1 MAASHTLPHS
11 HVIRKSGVLVLNG
24 YGIRVQVSAGHL
36 LLQDGIADERRTIRL
51 PRVNHG
57 LKRLVIIG
65 SDGFITLE
73 ALRSISDMGAS
84 FLMLDRTGKMLAVT
98 GPVAPS
104 DAKLRRAQSLAVGN
118 GTALKITKDL
128 ISLKLAGQELL
139 VREMLHDPATADAIA
154 RFRATL
160 PSAESVERVTLI
172 EAQAAKLYWHSWADL
187 PILWPRKDETRV
199 PDHWKRFASRIS
211 PLTHSPRLAANP
223 PNALLNFLYGLLE
236 GEARLSAVAM
246 GMDPAI
252 GFLHVDTPNRDSLA
266 CDLMEV
272 CRPGGVDAFVLN
284 WLQSEPLRKSD
295 FWEDRNGNCRI
306 ASSLAIKLC
315 ETSDTWRKLVAPV
328 AEYVAQELWSSA
340 SKPTSVSNR
349 ARQLIATRLTQQNK
363 REVKGGNVPEVKRP
377 KPQHVCGGCGK
388 PINAERDHCATCAID
403 GATERLG
410 DAARIGRIA
419 ARSPEAR
426 AKHAASRRRHAE
438 ACSAWDASKQPDWL
452 TSEVFSERI
461 QPVLAGVPTSVIRSR
476 IGVSRWYASRIRQGY
491 RPHPRHW
498 LTLAR
503 LAGVVEVR
511 TEDSQSVENTGI
523 LVFST
528 I

>member
-11 HVIRKSGVLVLNG
+11 RVIRNSGVFVLNG
-24 YGIRVQVSAGHL
+24 YGIRVQVNAGHL
-36 LLQDGIADERRTIRL
+36 LLHDGVADERRTIRL
-51 PRVNHG
+51 PRVNSG
-57 LKRLVIIG
+57 LKRLVLIG

-73 ALRSISDMGAS
+73 ALRWISDVGAA
-84 FLMLDRTGKMLAVT
+84 FVMLDRRGKVLAVT

-118 GTALKITKDL
+118 GTALKISKEL
-128 ISLKLAGQELL
+128 ISQKLAGQELL
-139 VREMLHDPATADAIA
+139 VRDMLHDSATADAIA
-154 RFRATL
+154 RFRTML
-160 PSAESVERVTLI
+160 PSAENVERVTLI
-172 EAQAAKLYWHSWADL
+172 EAQAAKLFWHSWADL

-315 ETSDTWRKLVAPV
+315 ETSETWRKLVAPV
-328 AEYVAQELWSSA
+328 AEYVAQEIWSSI
-340 SKPTSVSNR
+340 SRPTSSLSR
-349 ARQLIATRLTQQNK
+349 RGIATRLTQRTKRAVKGTDVPSVKAPKPEMVCRGCGVATRRGQHCPK
-363 REVKGGNVPEVKRP
+363 CGREVSKERLIELAKMGRLAARTPESRKKHSETQRRHEAAKRAWRSSP
-377 KPQHVCGGCGK
+377 KP
-388 PINAERDHCATCAID
+388 
-403 GATERLG
+403 
-410 DAARIGRIA
+410 
-419 ARSPEAR
+419 
-426 AKHAASRRRHAE
+426 
-438 ACSAWDASKQPDWL
+438 AWPDEN
-452 TSEVFSERI
+452 TYVRQI
-461 QPVLAGVPTSVIRSR
+461 QPRLVGITISVLASTL
-476 IGVSRWYASRIRQGY
+476 GVSEPYAAYIRTGRH

-498 LTLAR
+498 QALAELVGV
-503 LAGVVEVR
+503 LAE
-511 TEDSQSVENTGI
+511 SH
-523 LVFST
+523 
-528 I
+528 